1 MAGVANIQRRD
12 QSISIRASRERCDLI
27 DRVARAV
34 RKSRSNFMIEAASRE
49 AEDVLL
55 NRVVFR

>member
-1 MAGVANIQRRD
+1 MADVANIQRRD
-12 QSISIRASRERCDLI
+12 QLINIRASRERRDLI

-34 RKSRSNFMIEAASRE
+34 RKSRSNVMIEAASRE

-55 NRVVFR
+55 NRVFFR